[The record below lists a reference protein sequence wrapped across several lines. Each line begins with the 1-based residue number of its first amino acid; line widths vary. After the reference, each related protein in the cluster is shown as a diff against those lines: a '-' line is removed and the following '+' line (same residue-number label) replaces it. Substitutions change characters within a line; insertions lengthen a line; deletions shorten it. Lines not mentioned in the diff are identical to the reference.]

1 MGGGQGNPATSGL
14 ACSPDIP
21 KDAYLGLEKGLRFLS
36 EKLPPPP
43 RLDLLPTRDGN
54 KSEEKVKG
62 WNKVM
67 AVSQK

>member
-1 MGGGQGNPATSGL
+1 MGAGMGGGQGNPATSGL

-43 RLDLLPTRDGN
+43 DLICSLLGMAI
-54 KSEEKVKG
+54 KVKR
-62 WNKVM
+62 K
-67 AVSQK
+67 